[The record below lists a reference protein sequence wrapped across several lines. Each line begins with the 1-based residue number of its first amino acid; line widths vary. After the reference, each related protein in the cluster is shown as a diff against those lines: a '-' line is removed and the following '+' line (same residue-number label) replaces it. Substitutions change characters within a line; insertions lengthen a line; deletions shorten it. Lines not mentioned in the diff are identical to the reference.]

1 MPSWVATCSTMQRN
15 PPEMRKTF
23 TLRWCNLSTSS
34 LYKATFTPKYAQI
47 KINQLFRLKNV
58 SFEILDADD
67 AIFVQQ
73 GGHVRKLKS
82 APTYLIPGVS
92 WGGWSVISLFTCSR
106 EHLIIDSRSVRAV
119 LNVTDP
125 PMALRVLGTKIIWS
139 ATTHMSD
146 HMVCKWILH

>member
-1 MPSWVATCSTMQRN
+1 M
-15 PPEMRKTF
+15 
-23 TLRWCNLSTSS
+23 L
-34 LYKATFTPKYAQI
+34 I
-47 KINQLFRLKNV
+47 KINQFFRLKNV

-106 EHLIIDSRSVRAV
+106 EHLIIDRRSVRAV

-139 ATTHMSD
+139 AATHVWPHGLQMNITLNTYRTYYTQIQVWFAFKNKYTFMELTISYLV
-146 HMVCKWILH
+146 MTNKTQVVPL